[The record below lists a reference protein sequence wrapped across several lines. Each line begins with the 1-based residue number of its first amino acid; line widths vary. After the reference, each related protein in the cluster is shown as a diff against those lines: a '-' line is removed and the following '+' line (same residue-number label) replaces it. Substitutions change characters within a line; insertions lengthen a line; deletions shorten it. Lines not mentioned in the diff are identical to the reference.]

1 MGYCL
6 RNNLSILATRP
17 KDDLTTNYLFYW
29 AGLVIEETIRKGCQ
43 IFDLKEKRANRKEFC
58 GIINKIKPELLFL
71 NGHGNRNVITGHD
84 QEILIQSDDNEDIT
98 KGSIVYALSCRAAE
112 ILGLKC
118 VQKGAKSFIGYKNDF
133 IFLTEQSFITHPL
146 SDRTAALFLR
156 PSNLIVTSLIKGK
169 TVIDSCK
176 RSQDEFKRNI
186 RKLSTSESPQEDK
199 SSIRFLLWDMQ
210 AQVCLGNPEAKI

>member
-1 MGYCL
+1 MGYFL

-29 AGLVIEETIRKGCQ
+29 AGLVIEETIKKGCQ
-43 IFDLKEKRANRKEFC
+43 VFDLREERANRKELC
-58 GIINKIKPELLFL
+58 GIINKIKPELMFL
-71 NGHGNRNVITGHD
+71 NGHGNQNVITGHG
-84 QEILIQSDDNEDIT
+84 QEVLIQSDDNEDIT
-98 KGSIVYALSCRAAE
+98 NGSIVYALSCRAAE
-112 ILGLKC
+112 ILGVKC

-133 IFLTEQSFITHPL
+133 IFLTEQSSITHPL
-146 SDRTAALFLR
+146 DDRTAALFLH
-156 PSNLIVTSLIKGK
+156 PSNLIVKSLIKGN

-199 SSIRFLLWDMQ
+199 SSIRFLLWDMNY
-210 AQVCLGNPEAKI
+210 QVCLGDKSAKL